1 MIENNP
7 EELISE
13 TEINTLNEYQSDTAN
28 YLTDSDIE
36 DERYQPNYKNHNNSL
51 HEKKKYKKIN

>member
-36 DERYQPNYKNHNNSL
+36 DERYQPNYKNHNN
-51 HEKKKYKKIN
+51 